1 MLDSPVEAIV
11 QRQVEAYNAGDLDAF
26 CACYDEDVVVVDAE
40 GTEVVRGMLP
50 LRVMYRRV
58 FLEGHSSEVVS
69 RLVVGSWV
77 VDHEIV
83 HTSGQ
88 RLEGLVAYRVAE
100 ERIVRVQMLA
110 G

>member
-1 MLDSPVEAIV
+1 MLDDAVEAVV

-26 CACYDEDVVVVDAE
+26 CAAYSEDVAVLDAD
-40 GTEVVRGMLP
+40 GAEVVRGVGG
-50 LRVMYRRV
+50 LREMYQRV
-58 FLEGHSSEVVS
+58 FLEGHSSEVVN

-77 VDHEIV
+77 VDHEVV

-88 RLEGLVAYRVAE
+88 RLEGLVAYRVSRA
-100 ERIVRVQMLA
+100 RIDRVQMLT